1 MGRRLDNGLGQ
12 IDRISVKMKETAR
25 FPRTTFFSGEFR
37 SVVVSRNRKRGNFWS
52 KLHYFDLLCLF
63 WLLMTIKTLSVN
75 SSEISWS
82 DKLIICLENWGERI
96 IFAMLNEST
105 QRRLTTYRNSVNV
118 QDIKKLQEKRSWY
131 FVSSAQ
137 IRSRLMKS
145 FKVPTLNR
153 TSRKLKI
160 DIHKI
165 NKNVLNSKSITYT
178 LNLCQPPWCMR
189 NFCNFMELFLHFFI
203 FQELYPVGICDC
215 RNLHG

>member
-1 MGRRLDNGLGQ
+1 MASGRLIVYQSRWKKQRVFHVRPSSAVNLGQ
-12 IDRISVKMKETAR
+12 LLLVAIVKGET
-25 FPRTTFFSGEFR
+25 SE
-37 SVVVSRNRKRGNFWS
+37 VNFTI
-52 KLHYFDLLCLF
+52 FDLLCLF

-96 IFAMLNEST
+96 IVAMLNEST

-118 QDIKKLQEKRSWY
+118 QDIKKLQEKQSWY

-165 NKNVLNSKSITYT
+165 NKNVLNSKSIAYT

-189 NFCNFMELFLHFFI
+189 NFCNFMGLFLHFFI

>member
-1 MGRRLDNGLGQ
+1 MASGRLIVYQSRWKKQHVFYVRPSSAVDLGQ
-12 IDRISVKMKETAR
+12 LLLVAILKGET
-25 FPRTTFFSGEFR
+25 SE
-37 SVVVSRNRKRGNFWS
+37 VNFTI
-52 KLHYFDLLCLF
+52 FDLLCLF

-118 QDIKKLQEKRSWY
+118 QDIKKLQEKQSWY

-165 NKNVLNSKSITYT
+165 NKNVLNSKSIAYT
-178 LNLCQPPWCMR
+178 LNLFQPPWCMWK
-189 NFCNFMELFLHFFI
+189 FI
-203 FQELYPVGICDC
+203 
-215 RNLHG
+215 